1 MLYRVGKVIH
11 PINNLDRVL
20 NEYLEIHVLCEN
32 FCPQCNSK
40 LLQKRAARSKTY
52 ASKFQMIINAF
63 NLIKLFFFLHFSPH
77 TKTF

>member
-40 LLQKRAARSKTY
+40 LLQKRAARSKTH
-52 ASKFQMIINAF
+52 ASM
-63 NLIKLFFFLHFSPH
+63 
-77 TKTF
+77 